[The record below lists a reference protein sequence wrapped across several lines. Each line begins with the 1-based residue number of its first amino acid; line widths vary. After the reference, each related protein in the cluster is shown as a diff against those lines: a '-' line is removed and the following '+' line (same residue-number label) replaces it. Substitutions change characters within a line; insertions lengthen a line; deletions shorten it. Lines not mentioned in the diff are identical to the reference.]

1 MSLSA
6 GAARLLLLPILL
18 AYGYVAVGYV
28 RATPRWNNPDEPA
41 HVNVIRHIARTGALP
56 VL

>member
-1 MSLSA
+1 MTLSA

-28 RATPRWNNPDEPA
+28 RATPRWNNPA
-41 HVNVIRHIARTGALP
+41 AAL
-56 VL
+56 